1 MNFLLK
7 RNLIQEENGA
17 LAFDIVVDLI
27 FDGLYAVRQE
37 EFVVP
42 EVDVT
47 VGSLHFVVFVG
58 GVNWV

>member
-42 EVDVT
+42 EVDVA
-47 VGSLHFVVFVG
+47 VGSLYFVVFIG